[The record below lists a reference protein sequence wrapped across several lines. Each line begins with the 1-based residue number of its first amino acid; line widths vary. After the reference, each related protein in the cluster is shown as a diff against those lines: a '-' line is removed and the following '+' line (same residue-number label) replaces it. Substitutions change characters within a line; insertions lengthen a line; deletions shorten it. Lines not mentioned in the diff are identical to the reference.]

1 MCHGQHLPHQPY
13 LDQLHKLKVYIMRVT
28 TLLFMMMFLTGCYVN
43 KETIRQVEQV
53 VEVKK
58 DSTITCTN
66 DDGTRCAI
74 KSPFASQYAMSVQQ
88 DSNRMMLLDHGEE
101 SLLARLH
108 LIRAAQHSIEIQT
121 FIWVNDEAGHFILR
135 ELLAAAK
142 RGVKVKVIIDQLFS
156 MGNSWLVTD
165 LATLHQNLEI
175 KLYNPVFQ
183 DAHTSP
189 FEFFSAMACCM
200 ARLNKRMHNKT
211 FIVDSKYGIVGG
223 RNYQSRY
230 YDWDENFNYKDRD
243 VMAIGTVVDDMT
255 ESFASFWQSPHV
267 VPVEYLRDVS
277 ARILKNEQSKI
288 NWQQAFSD
296 KALQLTAKAI
306 DADYVARKFFPHIIE
321 VDQVEYFSDTHDK
334 PFNKQARNA
343 NKQLTQKIHQIFAS
357 AEHSIL
363 IQTPYLVFSR
373 KARKTL
379 KKLRKN
385 NPDLELIVST
395 NSLASTDAYY
405 VYAISY
411 KYKRFYLKKLKMQ
424 IYEFKDRPALIDDM
438 FASHTINEKTR
449 IGMHGKSFV
458 IDGYISMIGSHNFDP
473 RSDVLNTESGFVI
486 KSEAFAHLLSQNIR
500 TDMKDENSWVV
511 AAKEQIPFFS
521 HISGVIA
528 TISRKLPI
536 FDIWPFRYST
546 SYQLKPGHPE
556 VPSDHPDFYLNY
568 EAIGN
573 FPNVNLSSKQI
584 QTIIISAFAGF
595 AEPVM

>member
-1 MCHGQHLPHQPY
+1 MLIRLILIALIGGLLIGC
-13 LDQLHKLKVYIMRVT
+13 KVT
-28 TLLFMMMFLTGCYVN
+28 P
-43 KETIRQVEQV
+43 ETIKRVQQV

-58 DSTITCTN
+58 DATITCAA
-66 DDGTRCAI
+66 DQVTRCAI
-74 KSPFASQYAMSVQQ
+74 ETPFNQEF
-88 DSNRMMLLDHGEE
+88 NRAIINKKNSMILLDHGEE

-108 LIRAAQHSIEIQT
+108 LIRAAQQSIEIQS
-121 FIWVNDEAGHFILR
+121 FIWVNDEAGHLVIR

-165 LATLHQNLEI
+165 IATLHQNLEF

-183 DAHTSP
+183 DAHTSA

-200 ARLNKRMHNKT
+200 ARLNKRMHNKA
-211 FIVDSKYGIVGG
+211 FVVDNKYGIVGG

-230 YDWDENFNYKDRD
+230 YDWDESFNYKDRD
-243 VMAIGTVVDDMT
+243 VLAIGAVVNDIST
-255 ESFASFWQSPHV
+255 SFASFWQSPHV

-288 NWQQAFSD
+288 NWQQGFSE
-296 KALQLTAKAI
+296 KALQLTARAI
-306 DADYVARKFFPHIIE
+306 DADYVARVFFPHIIA

-379 KKLRKN
+379 KKLRKK
-385 NPDLELIVST
+385 NPELELIVST

-486 KSEAFAHLLSQNIR
+486 KSEAFAKLLSQNIEN
-500 TDMKDENSWVV
+500 DMKDENSWVV

-556 VPSDHPDFYLNY
+556 VQSYHPDFYKNY

>member
-1 MCHGQHLPHQPY
+1 MYRLTNS
-13 LDQLHKLKVYIMRVT
+13 LII
-28 TLLFMMMFLTGCYVN
+28 LLMLTISGCSVN
-43 KETIRQVEQV
+43 KETIKQVELA
-53 VEVKK
+53 VEIKK
-58 DSTITCTN
+58 DSTLTCPL
-66 DDGTRCAI
+66 DDATRCTYE
-74 KSPFASQYAMSVQQ
+74 SPFASQYALAEQQ
-88 DSNRMMLLDHGEE
+88 GNNRVMLLDRGED

-108 LIRAAQHSIEIQT
+108 LIRTAKSSIEIQT
-121 FIWVNDEAGHFILR
+121 FIWVNDEAGHLIIR

-156 MGNSWLVTD
+156 MGSSWLVAD
-165 LATLHQNLEI
+165 LATLHQNLEF

-189 FEFFSAMACCM
+189 FEFFSALACCM

-211 FIVDSKYGIVGG
+211 FIVDNKYGIVGG

-230 YDWDENFNYKDRD
+230 YDWDEEFNYKDRD
-243 VMAIGTVVDDMT
+243 VMAIGQVVNDIST
-255 ESFASFWQSPHV
+255 SFDSFWQSPHV
-267 VPVEYLRDVS
+267 VPIEHLRDVS
-277 ARILKNEQSKI
+277 ARILNDQKSKI
-288 NWQQAFSD
+288 DWQQALPK
-296 KALQLTAKAI
+296 KATDLNAL
-306 DADYVARKFFPHIIE
+306 ADDIYHVINTFYPHIIAVE
-321 VDQVEYFSDTHDK
+321 NIEYFSDTHDK
-334 PFNKQARNA
+334 PFNKKARDA
-343 NKQLTQKIHQIFAS
+343 NKQLTQKIHQYFAA
-357 AEHSIL
+357 AEHKIL

-379 KKLRKN
+379 KKLRKK
-385 NPDLELIVST
+385 NPDLKLMVST

-424 IYEFKDRPALIDDM
+424 IYEYKDRPGMLEQQ
-438 FASHTINEKTR
+438 FAGTSINERTR
-449 IGMHGKSFV
+449 FGMHGKSFV
-458 IDGYISMIGSHNFDP
+458 IDDKIAMIGSHNFDP

-486 KSEAFAHLLSQNIR
+486 ESEAFAKMLSENIE
-500 TDMKDENSWVV
+500 TDMLDQNSWVV

-521 HISGVIA
+521 RISGVIA

-546 SYQLKPGHPE
+546 SYQLKPGYPE
-556 VPSDHPDFYLNY
+556 VPDNHPDFYQNY
-568 EAIGN
+568 ESVGN